1 MKNLPLISVVVP
13 CFNAEKYLHNSLT
26 SLRHQT
32 YTNLQIITVD
42 DGSRDNTRNILD
54 NNARHYTNFEVYPCR
69 GKGVS
74 AARNTGIEKARG
86 EYITFLDCDDII
98 SPYHV
103 ENLYNLIKANDA
115 DLAITAFKHAGKKS
129 RYEKFKFK
137 RPKNDHA
144 FTLDKTET
152 AKYLLAQKKFDF
164 CVWNKLYKTE
174 ILHKNGIEFVE
185 TCRFNEDAYFNY
197 IYIKHIQ
204 KSVYTPIVTHYYV
217 QTKNSLVRQSF
228 TEARLDAYISLNG
241 IIKDAYENFDEIKDY
256 SHATRVL
263 MSCYILFTIKL
274 SKYENYH
281 SINKI
286 IEYVTEDVKHL
297 KACKHV
303 AKYRKMLLPLLP
315 GAAKFLL
322 RKRLKPEKACPDY
335 LLPPVFDD

>member
-1 MKNLPLISVVVP
+1 MKTLPLISVVVP
-13 CFNAEKYLHNSLT
+13 CYNAEKYLHNSLT
-26 SLRHQT
+26 SLRYQT
-32 YTNLQIITVD
+32 YPNLQIITVD
-42 DGSRDNTRNILD
+42 DRSSDNTRNILD
-54 NNARHYTNFEVYPCR
+54 CNAKHYRNFEVYPCR

-74 AARNTGIEKARG
+74 AARNTGIEKAKG

-103 ENLYNLIKANDA
+103 ENLYNLIKAGNA
-115 DLAITAFKHAGKKS
+115 DLAITSFKRARKNS
-129 RYEKFKFK
+129 EYEKFKFK
-137 RPKNDHA
+137 RPKNNRA

-152 AKYLLAQKKFDF
+152 AKYLLAQKKLDF

-174 ILHKNGIEFVE
+174 ILHKNGIEFLE

-197 IYIKHIQ
+197 IYIKHIE
-204 KSVYTPIVTHYYV
+204 KSVYTPAITHYYV
-217 QTKNSLVRQSF
+217 QTKNSLVRQEF

-256 SHATRVL
+256 SHATRIL

-274 SKYENYH
+274 SKYENYR

-303 AKYRKMLLPLLP
+303 AKYRRILLPLLP
-315 GAAKFLL
+315 GAAKSLL
-322 RKRLKPEKACPDY
+322 RKRLKPKTRADY
-335 LLPPVFDD
+335 FLPHAFED